1 MKVERME
8 TLGVNVKNLDE
19 AIRFFSDLLGI
30 TFVKRVEGA
39 SKREVVIT
47 EHADRAFEEIKLKNA
62 LDRTGFLELIES
74 DPPVQKE
81 GIRSIHFKVPDIEE
95 AKAEMKRKGIRLIK
109 DVEFK
114 DVKLGGLKEAIFH
127 PDDVYGIRL
136 CLVEYE
142 APTLVD
148 SHD

>member
-8 TLGVNVKNLDE
+8 TIVVNVKNPDE

-47 EHADRAFEEIKLKNA
+47 EHADCAFEEINIKNA

-74 DPPVQKE
+74 DPPVETE

-109 DVEFK
+109 DIEFK
-114 DVKLGGLKEAIFH
+114 DVKLGGLREAIFH

-142 APTLVD
+142 AATLVD